1 MLINEKRKEI
11 FKLKRRIYMNQGI
24 NVQMYSIEP
33 GYPNSANCMFGCA
46 PSTGGSVGDF
56 DPSISGSLA
65 LGIVLVGTA
74 VNPDN

>member
-33 GYPNSANCMFGCA
+33 GYPNSSNC
-46 PSTGGSVGDF
+46 
-56 DPSISGSLA
+56 
-65 LGIVLVGTA
+65 LVGCSPGGGGPGGPIPATA
-74 VNPDN
+74 GMIVVVGGVIVGTIVDPIE